1 MKIELRHV
9 KIARRLSEETTAY
22 AATIYVDGKPA
33 FYATN
38 HGHGGCDNYHAVA
51 GYTGPSEAEISAWL
65 AENAPPM
72 GPYDPNPATRALY
85 DNGTSCDLELFVG
98 RLLAAQEA
106 AAERKRIE
114 KKLDRLLA
122 TVVVGIRDGALVT
135 WKAAPTADI
144 LARLEANPKNADVR
158 FMPTGAE
165 GITARAVFRLDA
177 LRAFC
182 PDLFE
187 GDEERDTDEAV
198 LARLRDNRLTAA
210 DARYLLAQDKRAA
223 KPDPDLHVMLAGV
236 IAEGERRDAEHK
248 ASRQAA

>member
-1 MKIELRHV
+1 MKIELRNV
-9 KIARRLSEETTAY
+9 KIARSLSEETTAY
-22 AATIYVDGKPA
+22 TATIYVDGKPA
-33 FYATN
+33 FHASN
-38 HGHGGCDNYHAVA
+38 HGHGGADMYHAVA

-98 RLLAAQEA
+98 RLLGAHEA

-122 TVVVGIRDGALVT
+122 EKIVAVTKGGELTT
-135 WKAAPTADI
+135 WKAAPTAAN
-144 LARLEANPKNADVR
+144 LAAVKARAASDTVR
-158 FMPTGAE
+158 FVGLGEATRDE
-165 GITARAVFRLDA
+165 A

-182 PDLFE
+182 PDLFVGDE
-187 GDEERDTDEAV
+187 GDSDEAV
-198 LARLRDNRLTAA
+198 YDRLRDNRLTAA
-210 DARYLLAQDKRAA
+210 DARYLLAQDKRDP
-223 KPDPDLHVMLAGV
+223 KPSPDLQVMLAGV
-236 IAEGERRDAEHK
+236 IAEGERRSAEHR

>member
-51 GYTGPSEAEISAWL
+51 GYTGPSEAEIGAWL

-98 RLLAAQEA
+98 RLLAAHEA
-106 AAERKRIE
+106 SAERKRIE

-135 WKAAPTADI
+135 WKAAPTAETV
-144 LARLEANPKNADVR
+144 ARLVAKNPGVR
-158 FMPTGAE
+158 FDPRGD
-165 GITARAVFRLDA
+165 ITSRAVFRLDA

-182 PDLFE
+182 PDLFVADDE
-187 GDEERDTDEAV
+187 GDTDGAV
-198 LARLRDNRLTAA
+198 LKRLRENRLTAA

>member
-1 MKIELRHV
+1 MKIELRNV
-9 KIARRLSEETTAY
+9 KIARSLSEETTAY
-22 AATIYVDGKPA
+22 TATIYVDGKPA
-33 FYATN
+33 FHASN
-38 HGHGGCDNYHAVA
+38 HGHGGADMYHAVA
-51 GYTGPSEAEISAWL
+51 GYAGPSEAEIGAWL
-65 AENAPPM
+65 ADHEPPM

-98 RLLAAQEA
+98 RLLGAHEA
-106 AAERKRIE
+106 TAERKRIE

-165 GITARAVFRLDA
+165 GITARALFRDAA

-182 PDLFE
+182 PDLFVA
-187 GDEERDTDEAV
+187 DDERDTHEAV
-198 LARLRDNRLTAA
+198 IARLQENRLTAA

-236 IAEGERRDAEHK
+236 IAEGERREAEHR
-248 ASRQAA
+248 ASRQAT